1 MEINQTA
8 WGNWRADRKII
19 RYDGT
24 SSTVNMW
31 WRFFMFLSLA
41 SETSHDL
48 ILGMAITP
56 LLSFNAAS
64 SLVSHEYHPM
74 PDELTQ
80 PTFLECGRKR
90 QHFGGVIRSPQTP
103 KFAERLPQLC
113 WARLRQ
119 ALRKP
124 FHQLHRFPSKMIQ
137 NVCVMIHHRSP
148 RVPPEGPKA
157 TPPSIEA
164 WLRSPFW
171 GLIQLLSHEKLPR
184 DWLEVVDQHIWIW
197 CCPLDLGLITQ
208 FSDHASFR
216 PKKHYN
222 PAPAICISTVWSP
235 LQTIITIINH

>member
-41 SETSHDL
+41 SETSYDL

-74 PDELTQ
+74 PDELT
-80 PTFLECGRKR
+80 PSWKACGRRKTTLWWCYSVPSNP
-90 QHFGGVIRSPQTP
+90 QIRTTSASFLLGAAAPGSSEA
-103 KFAERLPQLC
+103 F
-113 WARLRQ
+113 
-119 ALRKP
+119 
-124 FHQLHRFPSKMIQ
+124 QLHRFPSKMIQ

-157 TPPSIEA
+157 TPPPSVEA

-171 GLIQLLSHEKLPR
+171 ELIQLLSHEKLPR

-197 CCPLDLGLITQ
+197 CCPLGLGLITQ

>member
-1 MEINQTA
+1 
-8 WGNWRADRKII
+8 
-19 RYDGT
+19 
-24 SSTVNMW
+24 MW

-80 PTFLECGRKR
+80 PTFLESMWKKKTTLWWCYW
-90 QHFGGVIRSPQTP
+90 SPRTP
-103 KFAERLPQLC
+103 KFAQRLPQLC

-137 NVCVMIHHRSP
+137 NVCVMIHYRSP
-148 RVPPEGPKA
+148 RVPPEGH
-157 TPPSIEA
+157 S
-164 WLRSPFW
+164 
-171 GLIQLLSHEKLPR
+171 
-184 DWLEVVDQHIWIW
+184 
-197 CCPLDLGLITQ
+197 
-208 FSDHASFR
+208 
-216 PKKHYN
+216 
-222 PAPAICISTVWSP
+222 
-235 LQTIITIINH
+235 TIIN